1 MADLEKTVSI
11 LFKGVDEISSTM
23 NSIGGG
29 FTSFGSSLEAAT
41 QSLADMAAMI
51 EKIDVG
57 LLIMA
62 AGGMVAATNAAGEF
76 ETGMNL
82 IHTLLRESPED
93 IEAFDAAI
101 EEYARNSTQSID
113 DIQKAIYQ
121 ALSANVE
128 YGKSIAF
135 VTEAEKLA
143 VAGQSTLTESVDLLT
158 GTMTAYG
165 AAWEDANQY
174 ADVFFKTVE
183 IGKVTIPELSQ
194 SLALVTPIAAASGV
208 SIEEV
213 TAAIAALTAGGIA
226 AGPSAEYLRQA
237 IQSIIDPSKESRA
250 TMDELGISYGASAI
264 EANGFSGVMK
274 EVYDATGGNVDV
286 LAKMFGNVQALTVAV
301 TLGKDQSG
309 YYAKA
314 LDEIANSSGATSR
327 AYEIMV
333 GNFENVNTRLMN
345 SMQLA
350 LIEIGKPL
358 LDDWANVANGLGE
371 VFKEIKVGLSDGAF
385 DEIYNQIEKFAGE
398 FGDYLR
404 DVAEAIPEAM
414 ESVDFDAFLQSITE
428 LGGAVS
434 DMFSAL
440 FGDLDLT
447 KPEDLAVAMQKI
459 VDGVTALTNVT
470 KGIVEGLQPFVEKL
484 GQLATEAVNADGST
498 QELTGKI
505 FGFGQGLNIA
515 TTALNFMAPA
525 LAILSGSLVVN
536 AISTLGTLGTTIGLF
551 SVTGGVAAVAAAGLL
566 GIGYAANSLNPPI
579 SLATAKFD
587 EFGNLIGDFNNM
599 APETT
604 ATIGELSNLMND
616 LPEVKTFTINP
627 ETGEATEKINEL
639 NTSILS
645 FPADFLIEP
654 TVESTQATQSI
665 GELSMMMADYSGKEY
680 TADFF
685 VEANQESIEKFK
697 GEIETIIN
705 PDGTVTFIDVQTKPG
720 SVQKVK
726 DSLNEIPTEKMM
738 EIKLQGDIDKE
749 LATIKSNAD
758 NMQTA
763 MEWTAKLEIAQIEAE
778 TEKVKAMFS
787 SVSDTIGSVSSEIA
801 NLFGKVPKSEYDF
814 GAREWQASV
823 KQAMKIQEEGF
834 KLEKALVEQQIR
846 LMKQK
851 EDAIWKGKALI
862 KIDSTGLEPAL
873 EMIMWQILQKVQL
886 KANEDAASFLLGI

>member
-749 LATIKSNAD
+749 LAMIKTRLIGKILHSFGEGSHESTDSN
-758 NMQTA
+758 
-763 MEWTAKLEIAQIEAE
+763 
-778 TEKVKAMFS
+778 
-787 SVSDTIGSVSSEIA
+787 
-801 NLFGKVPKSEYDF
+801 
-814 GAREWQASV
+814 
-823 KQAMKIQEEGF
+823 
-834 KLEKALVEQQIR
+834 
-846 LMKQK
+846 
-851 EDAIWKGKALI
+851 
-862 KIDSTGLEPAL
+862 
-873 EMIMWQILQKVQL
+873 
-886 KANEDAASFLLGI
+886 LGRKNCR

>member
-1 MADLEKTVSI
+1 
-11 LFKGVDEISSTM
+11 
-23 NSIGGG
+23 
-29 FTSFGSSLEAAT
+29 
-41 QSLADMAAMI
+41 
-51 EKIDVG
+51 
-57 LLIMA
+57 
-62 AGGMVAATNAAGEF
+62 
-76 ETGMNL
+76 
-82 IHTLLRESPED
+82 
-93 IEAFDAAI
+93 
-101 EEYARNSTQSID
+101 
-113 DIQKAIYQ
+113 
-121 ALSANVE
+121 
-128 YGKSIAF
+128 
-135 VTEAEKLA
+135 
-143 VAGQSTLTESVDLLT
+143 
-158 GTMTAYG
+158 
-165 AAWEDANQY
+165 
-174 ADVFFKTVE
+174 
-183 IGKVTIPELSQ
+183 
-194 SLALVTPIAAASGV
+194 
-208 SIEEV
+208 
-213 TAAIAALTAGGIA
+213 
-226 AGPSAEYLRQA
+226 
-237 IQSIIDPSKESRA
+237 
-250 TMDELGISYGASAI
+250 
-264 EANGFSGVMK
+264 
-274 EVYDATGGNVDV
+274 
-286 LAKMFGNVQALTVAV
+286 
-301 TLGKDQSG
+301 
-309 YYAKA
+309 
-314 LDEIANSSGATSR
+314 
-327 AYEIMV
+327 
-333 GNFENVNTRLMN
+333 
-345 SMQLA
+345 
-350 LIEIGKPL
+350 
-358 LDDWANVANGLGE
+358 
-371 VFKEIKVGLSDGAF
+371 
-385 DEIYNQIEKFAGE
+385 
-398 FGDYLR
+398 
-404 DVAEAIPEAM
+404 
-414 ESVDFDAFLQSITE
+414 
-428 LGGAVS
+428 
-434 DMFSAL
+434 
-440 FGDLDLT
+440 
-447 KPEDLAVAMQKI
+447 MQKI

>member
-29 FTSFGSSLEAAT
+29 LTSFGSSLESAT
-41 QSLADMAAMI
+41 QPLADMAAMI
-51 EKIDVG
+51 EKIDAG

-82 IHTLLRESPED
+82 IHTLLRESPEE

-101 EEYARNSTQSID
+101 GEYARNSTQSID

-250 TMDELGISYGASAI
+250 MMEELGISYGASAI

-371 VFKEIKVGLSDGAF
+371 VFKGIKVGLSDGAF
-385 DEIYNQIEKFAGE
+385 DEIYNQISIFATDFEK
-398 FGDYLR
+398 YLT
-404 DVAEAIPEAM
+404 DVGKAMPEAM
-414 ESVDFDAFLQSITE
+414 ASIDFDEFSKSIKE
-428 LGGAVS
+428 LGNTISGL
-434 DMFSAL
+434 FKTL

-459 VDGVTALTNVT
+459 VDGTTKLIQVT
-470 KGIVEGLQPFVEKL
+470 KGIVEGLEPFLVKL
-484 GQLATEAVNADGST
+484 KNLANEAVNADGST
-498 QELTGKI
+498 TELAGKI
-505 FGFGQGLNIA
+505 LGMAQGVNTAIG
-515 TTALNFMAPA
+515 ALNNLAPA
-525 LAILSGSLVVN
+525 LNILSGSLVLN
-536 AISTLGTLGTTIGLF
+536 AISSLGGL
-551 SVTGGVAAVAAAGLL
+551 SAALAAAPFVAAAATLT
-566 GIGYAANSLNPPI
+566 GIAYAANSLNAPVD
-579 SLATAKFD
+579 LATARFD

-627 ETGEATEKINEL
+627 ETGEATEKINTL
-639 NTSILS
+639 NTSIMS

-685 VEANQESIEKFK
+685 VEANQESIDKFE

-705 PDGTVTFIDVQTKPG
+705 PDGTVTFIDVQTQPG

-749 LATIKSNAD
+749 LAMIKTDAENLQS
-758 NMQTA
+758 A

-778 TEKVKAMFS
+778 TEKVKAMFG
-787 SVSDTIGSVSSEIA
+787 SVSDTIGSVSDEIGQ
-801 NLFGKVPKSEYDF
+801 LFGKVPKSEYDF
-814 GAREWQASV
+814 GAREWQAAV
-823 KQAMKIQEEGF
+823 KQAMQIQADGF
-834 KLEKALVEQQIR
+834 KLEQKLVEEQIK
-846 LMKQK
+846 LMKSK
-851 EDAIWKGKALI
+851 DDYLKSGKAMI